1 MSQLIE
7 FALHAC
13 VIGCTC
19 YLLCDTIVNS
29 LNKLV
34 PLLVS
39 VECNKPLDSSNCNDH
54 DGEIFCNACY
64 RKKFGHQGYGSVL
77 AGDGIRNSDTPRES
91 VLSAAFNL
99 IFLFMIICKFTKFS
113 IAFYFLFIIVDSAN
127 WQCSVLPIFFMIIM
141 TLASWLYSA
150 LPVLFMIVCK
160 SQLSCVVISFW

>member
-1 MSQLIE
+1 MFQNYFIFIFKFYFGLSVSTYIDWVNWMNFVWFLLYILVQMHALIIDSVELIAVVSHSVSWLIE

-19 YLLCDTIVNS
+19 YLLCDIVVNS

-54 DGEIFCNACY
+54 DGDIFCNACY

-99 IFLFMIICKFTKFS
+99 IF
-113 IAFYFLFIIVDSAN
+113 
-127 WQCSVLPIFFMIIM
+127 
-141 TLASWLYSA
+141 
-150 LPVLFMIVCK
+150 
-160 SQLSCVVISFW
+160 